1 MRFSLTQRSHTSDR
15 KTAAHRNNM
24 NLFETGS
31 VAGVGSLYP
40 FKDDS
45 IDGTADT
52 TSDSETALNLAGE
65 KAG

>member
-1 MRFSLTQRSHTSDR
+1 
-15 KTAAHRNNM
+15 M

-31 VAGVGSLYP
+31 VGSVARVGSGFP

-52 TSDSETALNLAGE
+52 TSDSETALNLAGD

>member
-1 MRFSLTQRSHTSDR
+1 
-15 KTAAHRNNM
+15 M

>member
-1 MRFSLTQRSHTSDR
+1 
-15 KTAAHRNNM
+15 M

-31 VAGVGSLYP
+31 LASVGSVASVYP

-52 TSDSETALNLAGE
+52 TSDSETALNLAGD